1 MRSGS
6 KRAERFS
13 LSYLAQL
20 YCPWGMTG
28 NKQVTRQQAMKAFW
42 QELNKAGKGEVP
54 LAVLLR
60 RMGWYRG
67 RRLTAAMKK
76 VIERR
81 LGEP

>member
-13 LSYLAQL
+13 LSHLAQL

-42 QELNKAGKGEVP
+42 QELN
-54 LAVLLR
+54 R
-60 RMGWYRG
+60 
-67 RRLTAAMKK
+67 
-76 VIERR
+76 ER
-81 LGEP
+81 